1 MLEVEERMCYSGS
14 LSLID
19 RNFDKLRGKEV
30 FIMPNEEI
38 PLKND
43 NLVTYREFLKKR
55 VERGII
61 KIFGSLIEEGI
72 DKFVSFIVNLLNW
85 EKEKEK

>member
-1 MLEVEERMCYSGS
+1 MTISE
-14 LSLID
+14 
-19 RNFDKLRGKEV
+19 K
-30 FIMPNEEI
+30 I

-43 NLVTYREFLKKR
+43 NLITYREFLKKR

-72 DKFVSFIVNLLNW
+72 DKFIDFISNLLNW